1 MHHVS
6 LVCFHSFS
14 FLGAYFY
21 FWFLL
26 MFFSLTVSIFEDFIF
41 DVFRYI
47 GMLLL
52 SACPQV
58 VSIKHGHS
66 IGYVLVVDTNR
77 SIFLLYLVNSSYS
90 KQFCFTSC
98 KSWLISGSILPLIQA
113 GDFTP
118 FRQRHFFFGNFS
130 ITYYLF
136 SDASN
141 LPAIFLLAYFLFL
154 L

>member
-1 MHHVS
+1 MLLPGSSRVS
-6 LVCFHSFS
+6 GMFSFFSFS
-14 FLGAYFY
+14 RRLFL
-21 FWFLL
+21 FLIPTDV
-26 MFFSLTVSIFEDFIF
+26 FSLTVSIFEVFIF

-98 KSWLISGSILPLIQA
+98 KSWLISGSFRSFRPEISLPLGSVISSSEISPSRIIYFQM
-113 GDFTP
+113 
-118 FRQRHFFFGNFS
+118 RL
-130 ITYYLF
+130 IYLPSSF
-136 SDASN
+136 
-141 LPAIFLLAYFLFL
+141 
-154 L
+154 